1 MEVSK
6 IHLSAAEIEL
16 MQNAEIILT
25 KNRVLEKMKLLLEE
39 VQEQQIDFV
48 NAWQLTHEIF
58 TVSPKISKGEY
69 YLGLPYF
76 ILDYPRQSS
85 SNNLF
90 FVRIMF
96 WWGKFF
102 SCTLHLAGDSKEI
115 FKERIRQSYSQLKN
129 YYISISDDQWEHHL
143 EGSAYRKI
151 DSMTE
156 EQFSKTCES
165 FDHIKIAGK
174 HSLSEWEKAPSE
186 LFEDWRFFLSL
197 CGLIA

>member
-6 IHLSAAEIEL
+6 IHLSAAETEL

-25 KNRVLEKMKLLLEE
+25 KNRVLKKMKLLLEE
-39 VQEQQIDFV
+39 VQDQQIDFV
-48 NAWQLTHEIF
+48 RKKQLTNEIF
-58 TVSPKISKGEY
+58 SVSPKISKGEY

-85 SNNLF
+85 KNALF
-90 FVRIMF
+90 FIRTMF

-102 SCTLHLAGDSKEI
+102 SCTLHLTGNSKEN
-115 FKERIRQSYSQLKN
+115 FKERIRQSYPQLKN

-151 DSMTE
+151 DSMTKK
-156 EQFSKTCES
+156 QFSESCES
-165 FDHIKIAGK
+165 FDHLKIAGK
-174 HSLSEWEKAPSE
+174 YSLAEWRKAPSE
-186 LFEDWRFFLSL
+186 LFESWKFFLSV
-197 CGLIA
+197 CGLIS